1 MAAPT
6 CSKTGLL
13 SSTEPGLEFG
23 DETSGA
29 NNVKEGLDPTEVST
43 GTTSG
48 RLA

>member
-13 SSTEPGLEFG
+13 SSTELGLGFG

-29 NNVKEGLDPTEVST
+29 NNVKDGVDPTDVST